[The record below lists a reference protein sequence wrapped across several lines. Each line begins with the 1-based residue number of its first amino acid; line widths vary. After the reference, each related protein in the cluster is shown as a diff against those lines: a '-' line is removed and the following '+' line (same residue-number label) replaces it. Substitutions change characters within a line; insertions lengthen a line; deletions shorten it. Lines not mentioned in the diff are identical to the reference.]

1 MDDIKLNTIP
11 EAIEAIQNGQ
21 LIIVVDD
28 EDRENE
34 GDFIAAAEKV
44 TPEMVNFI
52 TKHGRGLVCAAL
64 TEERCD
70 ELELDLMVGKNT
82 SSHETPFTVS
92 VDLLGYGCTT
102 GISASD
108 RSKTLNALANPEL
121 KPDELGRP
129 GHIFPLRARSRG
141 VLRRAG
147 HTEAAVDLA
156 RMAGLTPAGVLIE
169 IMNDD
174 GSMARL
180 PELML
185 IAKRFELKIV
195 SIKDLINYRL
205 QSESLIERGDEVFLP
220 TKNGIFR
227 IIPFKQ
233 ISNGVEHI
241 ALIKGEWTPDE
252 SILVRVHSS
261 CMTGDIF
268 GSMRCEC
275 GEQLEHAMKLI
286 EKEGKGVIVYMQQE
300 GRGIGLMNK
309 IAAYKLQDQGMDTVD
324 ANIHLGFD
332 ADERDYGVGAQI
344 LRSLGVKK
352 MRLITNNPVKRVGIE
367 GFNLEVVS
375 TVNIEI
381 EPNEFNQAYLKTKRD
396 RMGHHLSNFK
406 YDK

>member
-1 MDDIKLNTIP
+1 
-11 EAIEAIQNGQ
+11 
-21 LIIVVDD
+21 
-28 EDRENE
+28 
-34 GDFIAAAEKV
+34 
-44 TPEMVNFI
+44 
-52 TKHGRGLVCAAL
+52 
-64 TEERCD
+64 
-70 ELELDLMVGKNT
+70 
-82 SSHETPFTVS
+82 
-92 VDLLGYGCTT
+92 
-102 GISASD
+102 
-108 RSKTLNALANPEL
+108 
-121 KPDELGRP
+121 
-129 GHIFPLRARSRG
+129 
-141 VLRRAG
+141 
-147 HTEAAVDLA
+147 LA

-185 IAKRFELKIV
+185 IAKHFELKIV

>member
-1 MDDIKLNTIP
+1 MDEIKLNTIP
-11 EAIEAIQNGQ
+11 EAVEAIRKGE

-44 TPEMVNFI
+44 TPEMVNFM
-52 TKHGRGLVCAAL
+52 TLYGRGLLCAPL

-70 ELELDLMVGKNT
+70 ELELELMVGKNT

-92 VDLLGYGCTT
+92 VDLLGYGCST

-108 RSKTLNALANPEL
+108 RAKTLNALADPNL

-141 VLRRAG
+141 VLRRSG

-174 GSMARL
+174 GTMARL
-180 PELML
+180 PELL
-185 IAKRFELKIV
+185 ALARKFDLKII
-195 SIKDLINYRL
+195 SIKDLITFRL

-220 TKNGIFR
+220 TENGNFK

-241 ALIKGEWTPDE
+241 ALLKGEWTNQEPV
-252 SILVRVHSS
+252 LVRMHSS

-268 GSMRCEC
+268 GSKRCEC
-275 GEQLEHAMKLI
+275 GEQLNKAMQLI
-286 EKEGKGVIVYMQQE
+286 EKEGKGVIVYIHQE

-309 IAAYKLQDQGMDTVD
+309 IAAYKLQDQGMDTVE
-324 ANIHLGFD
+324 ANLHLGFD

-344 LRSLGVKK
+344 LRSLGVSK
-352 MRLITNNPVKRVGIE
+352 MRLLTNNPVKRVGIE
-367 GFNLEVVS
+367 GYNLEVVS
-375 TVNIEI
+375 TINLEV
-381 EPNEFNQAYLKTKRD
+381 EPNEYNREYLKTKRD
-396 RMGHHLSNFK
+396 RMGHSLKNFK
-406 YDK
+406 